1 MPARLAVASLAAC
14 ILAPTFTAAAPF
26 GLHAGDRP
34 PSFTILRDNGDGTL
48 VVGNVPAA
56 YPGLVQFFARYD
68 EANGLCSI
76 AGVTAPF
83 DGDVEGIAAR
93 LYFDALA
100 TRLSGLYG
108 AAKLYSFAIP
118 AGTGDA
124 GWSAEIA
131 SGGRYHYAFW
141 HGAPEEDARSIAL
154 SVGAREDGRPFVLLT
169 YDFVN
174 FDRCVETRALGEAPA
189 L

>member
-1 MPARLAVASLAAC
+1 MPARLSAASLAAC

-48 VVGNVPAA
+48 VVGNLPAA
-56 YPGLVQFFARYD
+56 YPGLVQFYARYD
-68 EANGLCSI
+68 ETNGLCSI

-83 DGDVEGIAAR
+83 EGDIEGIAAR

-108 AAKLYSFAIP
+108 KAKLYSFAIP
-118 AGTGDA
+118 AGTGHA
-124 GWSAEIA
+124 AWSTEIA
-131 SGGRYHYAFW
+131 TGGRYHYAFW
-141 HGAPEEDARSIAL
+141 HGAPQEDARSIAL
-154 SVGAREDGRPFVLLT
+154 SVGAGEDGRPFVLLT

-174 FDRCVETRALGEAPA
+174 FDRCVEARASTEAPA